1 MLAFD
6 TGLYLGPCLLCIYRL
21 VTLPHCMVWVGGIFM
36 FGQQHR
42 LEQVA
47 TRFPVVN
54 ATSSVSFFLC
64 RNILNSSS

>member
-6 TGLYLGPCLLCIYRL
+6 TGLYLGPCLLCIYPL
-21 VTLPHCMVWVGGIFM
+21 ETLPGVGGIFL

-47 TRFPVVN
+47 TRFLVVN

-64 RNILNSSS
+64 RNINILNSSS